1 MNNKY
6 IEAPSS
12 STNSGIRD
20 LLQELREAILVNREL
35 GAMLADE
42 TNPIRLSIPENLKNL
57 KADQERP
64 ALSEIEEYIWD
75 CKELMQRNN
84 STISYI
90 IDTLRL

>member
-6 IEAPSS
+6 IEPPSS
-12 STNSGIRD
+12 SYHSGIRD
-20 LLQELREAILVNREL
+20 ILQELRETILVNREL
-35 GAMLADE
+35 GAMLAE
-42 TNPIRLSIPENLKNL
+42 KTNPIRLSIPENLK
-57 KADQERP
+57 AGQERP